1 MNENE
6 FEYAGKN
13 YQAVNYQGGDCGCEH
28 NQPCAFS
35 ERDMRFCSQLKCT
48 PDKRVDGRNVIF
60 MEVQDERT
68 ER

>member
-6 FEYAGKN
+6 FECAGKG
-13 YQAVNYQGGDCGCEH
+13 YRAASYSGGDCGCEL
-28 NQPCAFS
+28 NQPCAFA

-60 MEVQDERT
+60 VEVQDERAKG
-68 ER
+68 